1 MTHDPTFWLLARAAA
16 LTAYA
21 LLTASVLA
29 GLVLKSRPLGTRL
42 RAATVADVHRTL
54 ALLALGLVCLH
65 GVALVLDSTVAVSP
79 VGLVVP
85 GLVEYRPAWTAA
97 GVLAADLMALVYAS
111 FSLRARIGVR
121 MWRRLHWLTYAIF
134 GAATV
139 HGLAAGSDSGRPW
152 ALALYAGSLG
162 AVAAATAW
170 RALVPPPV
178 PTPRR
183 RPA

>member
-1 MTHDPTFWLLARAAA
+1 MTHDPTFWLLARAAG
-16 LTAYA
+16 LTAYV

-42 RAATVADVHRTL
+42 RATAVADVHRTL
-54 ALLALGLVCLH
+54 ALLSLGLVGLH
-65 GVALVLDSTVAVSP
+65 GVALVLDATVDVSP
-79 VGLVVP
+79 AGLVVP

-97 GVLAADLMALVYAS
+97 GVLAADLMALVYVS
-111 FSLRARIGVR
+111 FSLRTRIGAR
-121 MWRRLHWLTYAIF
+121 AWRRLHWLTYAVF
-134 GAATV
+134 AAATV

-162 AVAAATAW
+162 AVVAATAW
-170 RALVPPPV
+170 RALVPPV
-178 PTPRR
+178 PTTRR